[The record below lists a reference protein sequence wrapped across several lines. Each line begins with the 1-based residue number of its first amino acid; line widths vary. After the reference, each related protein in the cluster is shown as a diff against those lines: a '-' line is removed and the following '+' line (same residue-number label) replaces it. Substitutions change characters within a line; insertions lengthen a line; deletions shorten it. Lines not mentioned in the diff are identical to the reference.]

1 MVSDHTFFLVRFE
14 LKASNL
20 LGRHSTTWAIPPTI
34 FALIILEIVF
44 HFLPKLAWILL
55 FYACLQCWKTDMC
68 HHDRLSFV
76 EIWVSQTFLFIY
88 LFIYLLPQNCELL
101 HSQVGGI
108 IVVSHQHPASGHTF
122 FLSFCRDPCPHSHTL
137 LLKLSQIFSRFKH
150 TLDCSA
156 FLGLVPLPGPCPWQW
171 TSHTIFKL

>member
-88 LFIYLLPQNCELL
+88 LFIYLFIASELRTSSFPSRWDYSCEPPAPSFWSHIFPIFLQGPMSSLTYPPVEAISDLL
-101 HSQVGGI
+101 QIQTHSGLF
-108 IVVSHQHPASGHTF
+108 S
-122 FLSFCRDPCPHSHTL
+122 LSWPGTPSWTLSMTMNFPHD
-137 LLKLSQIFSRFKH
+137 I
-150 TLDCSA
+150 
-156 FLGLVPLPGPCPWQW
+156 
-171 TSHTIFKL
+171 